1 MIVTEKSDEESR
13 VVMSVKR
20 IIVLVGPSGSGKTT
34 LGEELSKMGYPK
46 LVTTTTRQP
55 RKGEKD
61 GIDYYFRNADDLDP
75 DDFVEQTIYNDRLYG
90 LTKAEVREAL
100 INHPLVHVSL
110 DRNGAKAMKAVY
122 PEETFVVF
130 VYVSEEEMEKRM
142 RARGDSES
150 KITERI
156 EFSQATDEL
165 EPPQETDFVIENI
178 TVEET
183 VDKILEAVAEANRM
197 IEREG

>member
-1 MIVTEKSDEESR
+1 
-13 VVMSVKR
+13 MSGKR

-34 LGEELSKMGYPK
+34 LGEELSKKGYPK

-55 RKGEKD
+55 RKGETD
-61 GIDYYFRNADDLDP
+61 GIDYYFRKADELDP
-75 DDFVEQTIYNDRLYG
+75 DDFVEQTVYNDRLYG

-100 INHPLVHVSL
+100 TQYPLVHVSL

-130 VYVSEEEMEKRM
+130 VYVSEEEMAKRM
-142 RARGDSES
+142 KARGDSDT

-156 EFSQATDEL
+156 EFSQSIDEL
-165 EPPQETDFVIENI
+165 EPPEEADFVIENK
-178 TVEET
+178 TVEDS
-183 VDKILEAVAEANRM
+183 VQKILQAVAEADRASK
-197 IEREG
+197 

>member
-1 MIVTEKSDEESR
+1 
-13 VVMSVKR
+13 MSVKR